1 MNQLVLTFKKATE
14 EDIEFLLWLRKETM
28 VEHYINAGREVNEEN
43 LLSRINYHF
52 EHAKIILLENEK
64 IGLLKV
70 AEQDNEIE
78 VFQIQIAPSHQNKG
92 IGTQIIQSILKEASK
107 KKIPVKL
114 NVLKVNKAQTL
125 YQNLGFE
132 IYDENEFS
140 YFMRKIEKIEKSKS

>member
-1 MNQLVLTFKKATE
+1 MNQLDLTFKKATE

-28 VEHYINAGREVNEEN
+28 VEHYINAGKDVNEES
-43 LLSRINYHF
+43 LLSRIHYQF
-52 EHAKIILLENEK
+52 EHAKIILLDHQK

-78 VFQIQIAPSHQNKG
+78 IFQIQIAPNYQNKG
-92 IGTQIIQSILKEASK
+92 IGRQIVQSILKEAST

-114 NVLKVNKAQTL
+114 SVLKINKAQTL

-140 YFMRKIEKIEKSKS
+140 YFMKKA

>member
-1 MNQLVLTFKKATE
+1 MNKTNLTFKKATE

-28 VEHYINAGREVNEEN
+28 VEHYLKAGKEVNEES
-43 LLSRINYHF
+43 LLSRINHHF
-52 EHAKIILLENEK
+52 EHAKIILLNDQK

-78 VFQIQIAPSHQNKG
+78 IFQIQIAPNYQNKG
-92 IGTQIIQSILKEASK
+92 LGREIIKSILKEASA

-114 NVLKVNKAQTL
+114 SVLKVNKAQNL
-125 YQNLGFE
+125 YKNLGFE

-140 YFMRKIEKIEKSKS
+140 YFMRTT